1 MLRNR
6 RHVVRVRQPLGLVRE
21 ERAELDLNASMLRA
35 ISEI

>member
-21 ERAELDLNASMLRA
+21 ERAELDLVEAG
-35 ISEI
+35 